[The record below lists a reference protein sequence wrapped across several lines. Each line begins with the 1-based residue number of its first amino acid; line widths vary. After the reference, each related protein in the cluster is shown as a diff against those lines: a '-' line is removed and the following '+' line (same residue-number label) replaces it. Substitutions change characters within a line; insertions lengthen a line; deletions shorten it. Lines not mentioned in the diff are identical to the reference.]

1 MRIQW
6 MASFHFTLALMCG
19 RTRSLS
25 NKAIEDDSAS
35 KQHIQNFLSG
45 SALIPKTR
53 HINTCME
60 ACCRTLKNEKGSNSD
75 LINHPSFR
83 TLLVGGF
90 IRQHMTTWEG
100 DHLPLEFILTWGC
113 TTETKAAI
121 DKGLAA
127 APFSTKEQCQERN
140 VPENRST
147 CINIYCIY
155 IYIYSH
161 HHIYIYSLIWCI
173 CVFYMVWWL
182 KCECTKHD
190 TIWYPPW
197 NTAPEKHELAD

>member
-1 MRIQW
+1 MV
-6 MASFHFTLALMCG
+6 SFHFTLALMCG

-90 IRQHMTTWEG
+90 I
-100 DHLPLEFILTWGC
+100 
-113 TTETKAAI
+113 
-121 DKGLAA
+121 
-127 APFSTKEQCQERN
+127 
-140 VPENRST
+140 
-147 CINIYCIY
+147 
-155 IYIYSH
+155 
-161 HHIYIYSLIWCI
+161 
-173 CVFYMVWWL
+173 
-182 KCECTKHD
+182 
-190 TIWYPPW
+190 
-197 NTAPEKHELAD
+197 